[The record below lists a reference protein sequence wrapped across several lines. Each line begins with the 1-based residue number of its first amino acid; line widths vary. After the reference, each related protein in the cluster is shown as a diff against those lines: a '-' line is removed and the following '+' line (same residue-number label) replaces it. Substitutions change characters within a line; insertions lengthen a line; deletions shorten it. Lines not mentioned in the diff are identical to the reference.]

1 MSRGLIKHKTA
12 HKVLSAEYER
22 TLSKMFK
29 ELAVAGTKS
38 GWEPVF
44 RTQTPSQRQVL
55 QKWSTHFQVVVNIAA
70 KHGLELLDP
79 TVEAIDSLGE
89 ELSEVDEML
98 GT

>member
-1 MSRGLIKHKTA
+1 MSKGLIKKSSA
-12 HKVLSAEYER
+12 HKILSGEYER
-22 TLSKMFK
+22 TLTKMFK

-38 GWEPVF
+38 GWDPVF

-55 QKWSTHFQVVVNIAA
+55 QKWSTHFQVLVNIAA
-70 KHGLELLDP
+70 KHDLELLDP
-79 TVEAIDSLGE
+79 TVEALDSLGE

>member
-1 MSRGLIKHKTA
+1 MNKGLIKHSTA

-22 TLSKMFK
+22 TLTKMFK
-29 ELAVAGTKS
+29 ELAGAGTKS
-38 GWEPVF
+38 GWDPVF
-44 RTQTPSQRQVL
+44 RTQTASQRQVL

-79 TVEAIDSLGE
+79 TTEALDSLGE

-98 GT
+98 GS